1 MDPARQRADGEHFQA
16 EECLSFLSVTATIY
30 IRVRSDD
37 FVG

>member
-1 MDPARQRADGEHFQA
+1 MGPARRRTGGEHFQA

-30 IRVRSDD
+30 IRARSDD